1 MAQTLTESP
10 APEYKPLISAGFLRR
25 TGYVILAMAVLTM
38 LLSLAGRWMGER
50 IASGGHSTSTDAKS
64 LFIGDQA
71 LQFPANT
78 IRFEH
83 QRQGGTFERIDLYV
97 LFPEMQGYSD
107 ETRQHFNDTVAS
119 DKLLFLTIEQA
130 SIPLDMS
137 GRFEPVYKRLI
148 DPTGTPLSG
157 GLTRY
162 RFQEDTRYG
171 DELLYIGQ
179 RGDKPPF
186 VVRCL
191 NPSDLP
197 KGSRSCLRD
206 LAVGQGL
213 SVAYRFSEGLLDQ
226 WRTLDPT
233 IVAYVA
239 NAMQADKLRQ

>member
-25 TGYVILAMAVLTM
+25 TGYVILAIAVLTM

-64 LFIGDQA
+64 LFIGEQA

-83 QRQGGTFERIDLYV
+83 QRQGGTFQRIDLYV

-107 ETRQHFNDTVAS
+107 ETRQHFNDAVAS

-137 GRFEPVYKRLI
+137 GRLEPVYKRLI
-148 DPTGTPLSG
+148 DPTGTAVSG

-162 RFQEDTRYG
+162 QFQEDTRYG

-186 VVRCL
+186 VARCL

-226 WRTLDPT
+226 WRTLDPA